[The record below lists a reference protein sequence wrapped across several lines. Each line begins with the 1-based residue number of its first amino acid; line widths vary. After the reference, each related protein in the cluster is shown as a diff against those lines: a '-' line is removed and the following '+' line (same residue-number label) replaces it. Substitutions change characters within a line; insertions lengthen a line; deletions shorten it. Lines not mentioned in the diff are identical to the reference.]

1 MEEKKT
7 QVPSGTPESIAAPD
21 DPAKRS
27 KRRWRRFLVLYAV
40 VWLLFASLG
49 CAAFYKYLRVY
60 EQALPEHVMDS
71 LMETTAP
78 ETWLGYVKASIE
90 SESGE
95 FDDAAALYEEY
106 ESVLLAGK
114 SFSYRRA
121 MRPNSLSAAAV
132 WTCVPCRSPKSR
144 TAISASA
151 GISGRSAI
159 SRRAKRSA
167 ISAAPP

>member
-21 DPAKRS
+21 DAVKRS
-27 KRRWRRFLVLYAV
+27 RRRWRRFLVLYAV

-121 MRPNSLSAAAV
+121 PESRADAPKFIVRCGGVDVCTVSLSEKPDT
-132 WTCVPCRSPKSR
+132 W
-144 TAISASA
+144 AI
-151 GISGRSAI
+151 
-159 SRRAKRSA
+159 
-167 ISAAPP
+167 P

>member
-21 DPAKRS
+21 DAAKRS
-27 KRRWRRFLVLYAV
+27 RRRWRRFLVLYAV

-95 FDDAAALYEEY
+95 FDDDAALYEEY
-106 ESVLLAGK
+106 ESVLLAG
-114 SFSYRRA
+114 
-121 MRPNSLSAAAV
+121 
-132 WTCVPCRSPKSR
+132 
-144 TAISASA
+144 
-151 GISGRSAI
+151 
-159 SRRAKRSA
+159 
-167 ISAAPP
+167 

>member
-7 QVPSGTPESIAAPD
+7 QVPSGTPESIAAPH

-27 KRRWRRFLVLYAV
+27 RRRWRRFLVLYAV

-78 ETWLGYVKASIE
+78 VSSYSSTA
-90 SESGE
+90 
-95 FDDAAALYEEY
+95 
-106 ESVLLAGK
+106 VLK
-114 SFSYRRA
+114 SLR
-121 MRPNSLSAAAV
+121 
-132 WTCVPCRSPKSR
+132 
-144 TAISASA
+144 ASA
-151 GISGRSAI
+151 G
-159 SRRAKRSA
+159 
-167 ISAAPP
+167 